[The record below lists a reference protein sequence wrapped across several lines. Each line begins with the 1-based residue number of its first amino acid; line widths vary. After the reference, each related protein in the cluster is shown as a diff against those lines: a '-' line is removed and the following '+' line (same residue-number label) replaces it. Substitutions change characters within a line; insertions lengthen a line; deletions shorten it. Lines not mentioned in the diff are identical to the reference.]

1 MTIEHAPSTNGRAAG
16 RTAQAQQRYDEQRA
30 ESRTD
35 PGVTATLA
43 RRQSRLLRLL
53 MPTLLA
59 LAVVAT
65 FRLLEQRAGK
75 S

>member
-1 MTIEHAPSTNGRAAG
+1 MTIEHAPSTNGRAA
-16 RTAQAQQRYDEQRA
+16 QAQQPYDEQRA
-30 ESRTD
+30 EAETNAA
-35 PGVTATLA
+35 VTATPG
-43 RRQSRLLRLL
+43 RRRSRLLRLL

-65 FRLLEQRAGK
+65 FRFLEQRAGK